1 MSITFPKGEALC
13 SDLQDR
19 VGTQYQNVRYTFGQ
33 MGTIYLTSSTP
44 TLKPSKTNSS
54 LGKHPDN
61 LMPYKIVLRHG
72 IGAEKWSF
80 LTLLALFQP
89 ILPTVVLTLAGE
101 PTWASGWTFEAFY
114 TDKAG

>member
-1 MSITFPKGEALC
+1 
-13 SDLQDR
+13 
-19 VGTQYQNVRYTFGQ
+19 
-33 MGTIYLTSSTP
+33 
-44 TLKPSKTNSS
+44 
-54 LGKHPDN
+54 
-61 LMPYKIVLRHG
+61 MPYKIVLRHG